1 MSILL
6 CNAYRKNWRESK
18 MSKHKDNIIR
28 PYGDTLNDG
37 KMQLS
42 FTLPVHPDE
51 QGKEAARL
59 ILKKMGFDDIDV
71 CGVRDLKEGFT
82 HFIAYASTS
91 VSVDLDKIK
100 VKTVETETMSL
111 EATDEYISREIGR
124 PLTVI
129 GACIESDA
137 HTVGIDAIMNM
148 KGYNHRYGLERY
160 RYFNAINLGA
170 QVSCEDLLNRARQEN
185 ADAVLVSQIVT
196 QKNIHIKN
204 LTRLIEL
211 AEAENLRHKMLFI
224 CGGPRISHELAIEL
238 GYDAGFGAGSYATDV
253 ASYIAIT
260 LATHRQAT
268 G

>member
-1 MSILL
+1 
-6 CNAYRKNWRESK
+6 
-18 MSKHKDNIIR
+18 MSKGKDHLIR

-42 FTLPVHPDE
+42 FSLPVPPDE
-51 QGKEAARL
+51 RGKEAARTL
-59 ILKKMGFDDIDV
+59 LKKMGFEEVEV
-71 CGVRDLKEGFT
+71 CGMRDLKEGFT
-82 HFIAYASTS
+82 HFIAYAGCP
-91 VSVDLDKIK
+91 VSVDLSKIR
-100 VKTVETETMSL
+100 VKTVETDVMGL
-111 EATDEYISREIGR
+111 EDTDEYIRTRIGR

-160 RYFNAINLGA
+160 RYFKAINLGA
-170 QVSCEDLLNRARQEN
+170 QVSCEDLLKRARREK

-196 QKNIHIKN
+196 QRNIHVKN

-211 AEAENLRHKMLFI
+211 AEAEGLRHRMLFI

-238 GYDAGFGAGSYATDV
+238 GYDAGFGSGTYATDV
-253 ASYIAIT
+253 ASFIAIT
-260 LATHRQAT
+260 LAGRTHKER